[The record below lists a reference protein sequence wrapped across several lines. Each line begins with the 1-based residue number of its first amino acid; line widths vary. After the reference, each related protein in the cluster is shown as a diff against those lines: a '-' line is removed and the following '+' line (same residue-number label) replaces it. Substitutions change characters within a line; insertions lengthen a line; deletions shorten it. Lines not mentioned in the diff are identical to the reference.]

1 MVRMKVYLVFL
12 ALIVAAGVVVAGS
25 FGDLR
30 DEAVAERRAGVEHA
44 KPAAAAAMSLAR
56 TWLHDATTDFSRS
69 VIPAYLK
76 TLEEFRGK
84 LTELER
90 ELYADESVSDHQDP
104 EQQKAREDIVR
115 GRTELLDSFAEA
127 LIKNIDRSPGK
138 SYWKGRDQEKFKAKA
153 KEDLADCASYAVN
166 NCMFKFTYESLNE
179 YIDESQG
186 GDNQSVKQIDL
197 FLIVDAKGTGLADS
211 ANEKWSDAEDFAKQ
225 VPLLQK
231 ALVEWSS
238 PMDVYYQKRT
248 QKAYL
253 AKAQTL
259 RHGRTRVGAVLVGI
273 ELDESFARGVEG
285 VARLDVL
292 VVSGDR
298 VVAATVEA
306 PDLVQGVKQAVAG
319 GRTDAVLQGG
329 AFAFMVM
336 PLVEGS
342 SGPASHLVLANKLTV
357 AAESFGSSRAT
368 VLLVLLA
375 LFLVGLLLFEW
386 HEKILLSGFEGIDQ
400 GVHEIIAGNS
410 DYEFLFVQ
418 GRKDVANSM
427 AQSLN
432 LMLALLLGRPL
443 PQDEEEMMMNWADMG
458 LDEEAAQQAVR
469 RADTD
474 ARMLAAEAADA
485 YYKRIYQE
493 YMDAKRSVGT
503 PEDDLTYVK
512 FVEKVAR
519 IERRL
524 KEQHGASVVR
534 FAVTVEG
541 GKVTLSPIFVDQQ

>member
-1 MVRMKVYLVFL
+1 M
-12 ALIVAAGVVVAGS
+12 
-25 FGDLR
+25 
-30 DEAVAERRAGVEHA
+30 
-44 KPAAAAAMSLAR
+44 
-56 TWLHDATTDFSRS
+56 
-69 VIPAYLK
+69 
-76 TLEEFRGK
+76 
-84 LTELER
+84 
-90 ELYADESVSDHQDP
+90 
-104 EQQKAREDIVR
+104 
-115 GRTELLDSFAEA
+115 
-127 LIKNIDRSPGK
+127 
-138 SYWKGRDQEKFKAKA
+138 
-153 KEDLADCASYAVN
+153 
-166 NCMFKFTYESLNE
+166 
-179 YIDESQG
+179 
-186 GDNQSVKQIDL
+186 
-197 FLIVDAKGTGLADS
+197 GTGLADS
-211 ANEKWSDAEDFAKQ
+211 TNEKWSDAEGFAKE
-225 VPLLQK
+225 VPLLRK
-231 ALVEWSS
+231 ALVEWTS
-238 PMDVYYQKRT
+238 PMDVLYRKRS

-273 ELDESFARGVEG
+273 ELDEPFAKGVEG
-285 VARLDVL
+285 VARLDTL

-298 VVAATVEA
+298 VVAATVEDK
-306 PDLVQGVKQAVAG
+306 DLVQGVKQAVAG
-319 GRTDAVLQGG
+319 GRTNTVLTQGD
-329 AFAFMVM
+329 FAFMVL

-342 SGPASHLVLANKLTV
+342 SGPASHLVLASKVTG
-357 AAESFGSSRAT
+357 AGDSFGASRAT
-368 VLLVLLA
+368 SLLVLLGI
-375 LFLVGLLLFEW
+375 FLVGLLLFEW
-386 HEKILLSGFEGIDQ
+386 HEKMLLSGFEGIDQ

-410 DYEFLFVQ
+410 DYEFEFVQ

-443 PQDEEEMMMNWADMG
+443 PQTEEEMMTKWADMG

-519 IERRL
+519 IERKL
-524 KEQHGASVVR
+524 KDQHGAQVVR
-534 FAVTVEG
+534 FAVTVED

>member
-44 KPAAAAAMSLAR
+44 KPAAAAAMSL

-231 ALVEWSS
+231 
-238 PMDVYYQKRT
+238 Q
-248 QKAYL
+248 
-253 AKAQTL
+253 
-259 RHGRTRVGAVLVGI
+259 
-273 ELDESFARGVEG
+273 
-285 VARLDVL
+285 
-292 VVSGDR
+292 
-298 VVAATVEA
+298 
-306 PDLVQGVKQAVAG
+306 
-319 GRTDAVLQGG
+319 
-329 AFAFMVM
+329 
-336 PLVEGS
+336 
-342 SGPASHLVLANKLTV
+342 
-357 AAESFGSSRAT
+357 
-368 VLLVLLA
+368 
-375 LFLVGLLLFEW
+375 
-386 HEKILLSGFEGIDQ
+386 
-400 GVHEIIAGNS
+400 
-410 DYEFLFVQ
+410 
-418 GRKDVANSM
+418 
-427 AQSLN
+427 
-432 LMLALLLGRPL
+432 
-443 PQDEEEMMMNWADMG
+443 
-458 LDEEAAQQAVR
+458 
-469 RADTD
+469 
-474 ARMLAAEAADA
+474 
-485 YYKRIYQE
+485 
-493 YMDAKRSVGT
+493 
-503 PEDDLTYVK
+503 
-512 FVEKVAR
+512 
-519 IERRL
+519 
-524 KEQHGASVVR
+524 
-534 FAVTVEG
+534 
-541 GKVTLSPIFVDQQ
+541 